1 MSFQEKDVKELQINP
16 WKAIG
21 DEWMLVTAEK
31 DGKVNTMTASWGGVG
46 IMWGKPTATVYL
58 RPQRYTKEFVDAGEI
73 FTLSFFGGQ
82 AKKAMGYLGSVS
94 GRDEADKIVKSG
106 LHVTEQMRMDILRQ
120 ARGEAYPR
128 GRSKLSLSLVFA
140 LTALLLAATAYAA
153 VRFGVLAFHEEQAE
167 NETYLQ
173 HIQEIDE
180 HVAGEYAS
188 VTVNDAVFDGSSL
201 SLALDIRCAD
211 GTTPVFLY
219 PRLRAQS
226 EGQALGTQVHGF
238 QIAAENHSMAASS
251 IGMDACDGISILMPP
266 CLAGRAAPFPT
277 AWRMLPSPGR

>member
-46 IMWGKPTATVYL
+46 IMWGRQTATAYL

-106 LHVTEQMRMDILRQ
+106 LHVTELEGRP
-120 ARGEAYPR
+120 AFEEAELVLICRKLYVQEMKPECFTGREEIEKWYPDR
-128 GRSKLSLSLVFA
+128 DFHTMYIAEIVK
-140 LTALLLAATAYAA
+140 AYQK
-153 VRFGVLAFHEEQAE
+153 V
-167 NETYLQ
+167 
-173 HIQEIDE
+173 
-180 HVAGEYAS
+180 
-188 VTVNDAVFDGSSL
+188 
-201 SLALDIRCAD
+201 
-211 GTTPVFLY
+211 
-219 PRLRAQS
+219 
-226 EGQALGTQVHGF
+226 
-238 QIAAENHSMAASS
+238 
-251 IGMDACDGISILMPP
+251 
-266 CLAGRAAPFPT
+266 
-277 AWRMLPSPGR
+277 